1 VCTEK
6 LAVLTAV
13 WNPDEKSVVTV
24 FVEHAN
30 PLCGDV
36 FVLMSTRSSLARARA
51 ATRLSSKC
59 GLALK
64 PYFDY
69 TTKHSLQHHRYLSHS
84 FIKSVVSL

>member
-36 FVLMSTRSSLARARA
+36 LFSCQQEVR
-51 ATRLSSKC
+51 
-59 GLALK
+59 
-64 PYFDY
+64 
-69 TTKHSLQHHRYLSHS
+69 
-84 FIKSVVSL
+84 